1 MKGCGVL
8 RNETFPSV
16 SINDWAIA
24 AEASLKGRSL
34 SAVTTKTAE
43 GIELKPLYTQEDRP
57 AEGALPGQA
66 PFTRGF
72 HSIQAF
78 PKTGPALE
86 QDFISSGAAAGVF
99 PSDAAI
105 QNLHNNQQIAI
116 NTVPYHMGGAH
127 AVQELALALSEAAH
141 HLKIAKDK
149 KQAASAFLFH
159 FAAGSVF
166 FTEIAKLRAY
176 KTLWH
181 AFTQAFE
188 LDESIKPL
196 ISVETSETAMSLL
209 DPHVN
214 ILRAGS
220 AAFAAVIGSADY
232 VTVKPFDDITDEPAA
247 HSKRLAAAIPHLLQ
261 YEALLDKVIDPAGG
275 SYYIEALTNE
285 IGRLAWDLF
294 ADIEEAG
301 GIGEALKSGTIQRDI
316 QAVYEE
322 RRQQIAT
329 GQLHMIGTNM
339 YANPTEQLKPARHKK
354 DFSKVEGTA
363 IQPIKPKRMAE
374 PFERLR
380 LHSMRIKQTGQ
391 SVEVGL
397 ICLGDVNEH
406 KPRADYVEGIMSV
419 AGIASNRSGICKS
432 AEEAKAFV
440 DQTKLPYYC
449 ICGTDEWYDKL
460 AEKVASEVKK
470 SSAAVKVEIA
480 GKWNKAVIDGQV
492 AAGVDIVQKL
502 EGILSLFKGGD
513 QRDAKRNES
522 I

>member
-43 GIELKPLYTQEDRP
+43 GMELKPLYTKEDRP

-72 HSIQAF
+72 YSIQAF

-86 QDFISSGAAAGVF
+86 QDFISSGATAGVF

-166 FTEIAKLRAY
+166 FTEIAKLRAF

-196 ISVETSETAMSLL
+196 ISVETSEAAMSLL

-214 ILRAGS
+214 MLRAGS

-261 YEALLDKVIDPAGG
+261 HEALLDKVIDPAGG

-301 GIGEALKSGTIQRDI
+301 GIGEALKAGTIQRDI

-406 KPRADYVEGIMSV
+406 KPRADYVEGTMSV

-460 AEKVASEVKK
+460 AEKVAAEVKK

-480 GKWNKAVIDGQV
+480 GKWNKAVVDGQV